1 MKNQTNYQDWLYLQQ
16 QLRDSEYSYSE
27 VLSQDDLDDEL
38 DHESYQRG
46 FMNGVLA
53 VLGRDAKL

>member
-38 DHESYQRG
+38 DHCTWLEGYMAGYDGLPR
-46 FMNGVLA
+46 A
-53 VLGRDAKL
+53 TA